1 MYMGQLGR
9 SAGFGF
15 LFSVLHGTE
24 KSPPLCF
31 GFGFGYTLAFLVGF
45 FWDDGLMDN
54 VNSLHFV
61 LGLCDTTLYVI
72 RMHRHQHHLCGN

>member
-9 SAGFGF
+9 SAGLVFCF
-15 LFSVLHGTE
+15 LFCMAQRRA
-24 KSPPLCF
+24 PLCV
-31 GFGFGYTLAFLVGF
+31 LVLVLVILWRFLWGF

-72 RMHRHQHHLCGN
+72 RMHRYQHHLCGN

>member
-1 MYMGQLGR
+1 MAFLVFSFYYVYGTTG
-9 SAGFGF
+9 SVGGVGI

-45 FWDDGLMDN
+45 F
-54 VNSLHFV
+54 
-61 LGLCDTTLYVI
+61 LG
-72 RMHRHQHHLCGN
+72 